1 MIKKIVLGMAL
12 LMSMASCTEDFTDWA
27 SPQSNPQEEKVA
39 FGDGNV
45 TAVDLIDFANIADDQ
60 TEVKVCDITA
70 PTVTNDGYKPSYGLI
85 LSASNEILSL
95 SEDGKMSVSALK
107 DYVVNT
113 YGKAPTERSMDANVI
128 MWESNGTST
137 VRVNTSDK
145 FQIKAKLVAP
155 VIANSY
161 YIVGGTLDWAGSA
174 ASKEQKFNH
183 SATNVYDDP
192 VFTIT
197 IPAAEGADTW
207 FAIGSEEACDAIA
220 NENDWSKLLGTKMGN
235 GQNGINETEVMDIR
249 ANLGNDG
256 SFCVPA
262 SYGAKYIK
270 VTINM
275 MDGTYLIQPLSFD
288 TYFYEIGNESGWA
301 TNHALYGADSD
312 GKYQGFYYLNGEFK
326 FKPNADNWD
335 GDYEYDGEGKIA
347 DNGGSNC
354 PDPGAGFYQ
363 IDVDLAAGTYALTQV
378 KSITCVGNHN
388 SWNQA
393 DAACHMTYN
402 AEEGCWELT
411 TALKDGFKF
420 AMNDAWDISWG
431 GADGNPAN
439 YDNLS
444 LSGGK
449 DLNVPN
455 GEGAY
460 KIQLYLSCEGANKVV
475 LTKQ

>member
-1 MIKKIVLGMAL
+1 MIKKIFLGFAL
-12 LMSMASCTEDFTDWA
+12 LMSMASCNGDFTDWA
-27 SPQSNPQEEKVA
+27 NPQTNQQEEKIA
-39 FGDGNV
+39 FGDGSV
-45 TAVDLIDFANIADDQ
+45 AAVDLIDFANIADDQ
-60 TEVKVCDITA
+60 TEVQVCQITA
-70 PTVTNDGYKPSYGLI
+70 PTVSDTTYNTQYTIDLGGSETFGI
-85 LSASNEILSL
+85 SA
-95 SEDGKMSVSALK
+95 DGKMSTADLK
-107 DYVVNT
+107 GFVEKCF
-113 YGKAPTERSMDANVI
+113 GKAPTERSISAKVTFWQTNVTTTI
-128 MWESNGTST
+128 KKTSGE
-137 VRVNTSDK
+137 
-145 FQIKAKLVAP
+145 FEIKAKLVAP
-155 VIANSY
+155 EIANSY

-174 ASKEQKFNH
+174 ASKEQKFSH

-197 IPAAEGADTW
+197 FPAAEGGDTW

-220 NENDWSKLLGTKMGN
+220 NDNDWSKLLGSKKGN
-235 GQNGINETEVMDIR
+235 GVNGINETEMLDTR

-262 SYGAKYIK
+262 SYGAKFIK

-275 MDGTYLIQPLSFD
+275 MDGTYLIQPLNFNA
-288 TYFYEIGNESGWA
+288 YFYEIGNESGWSD
-301 TNHALYGADSD
+301 NHALYGASYD

-335 GDYEYDGEGKIA
+335 NDYEYDGEGKIA

-354 PDPGAGFYQ
+354 PDPGAGFYM
-363 IDVDLAAGTYALTQV
+363 IDVDLVAGTYALTEV

-388 SWNQA
+388 GWAQD
-393 DAACHMTYN
+393 DANCHMTYN
-402 AEEGCWELT
+402 AEAGCWELT

-420 AMNDAWDISWG
+420 AMNDGWDISWG

-439 YDNLS
+439 YGNLS
-444 LSGGK
+444 LNGGK
-449 DLNVPN
+449 DLNAPD
-455 GEGAY
+455 GEGTY